1 MHLRRGT
8 RRRIRFALGF
18 RRDTSRLDG
27 DGCESEKEGTRS
39 RRGMV
44 LRTVYARR
52 RSFNSVCPIHP
63 SRYAIDRRG
72 RDPHPGV
79 LGRPCAKEVRYWG
92 RYFQTLSR
100 AIGKIFP
107 LSSNKHH
114 VRFLCPSTILAEEIV
129 RNRRLLSERRMLGFG
144 THPDRSTKPQQ
155 PSDKRTTTRSV
166 RRMRRACRY
175 STRCRNERTRVESVR
190 STPAPPNPPV
200 VLACVPTIAYR
211 TRSSRGSNEDLRSC
225 SPTPACGW
233 WFVPWNSSSW
243 RNHAWDPYETKKKS
257 TWIFVGWNTSR
268 TWERKTNP
276 TCLCSTDVAVHAT
289 FLRTRNGAYGRE
301 AWVALPFMGAWNCTC
316 RPSYGVAHGFVQPPF
331 RHGTPC
337 LG

>member
-1 MHLRRGT
+1 MRLRRGT
-8 RRRIRFALGF
+8 RRRIRYALGF

-92 RYFQTLSR
+92 RYFETLSR
-100 AIGKIFP
+100 AIRKIFP
-107 LSSNKHH
+107 LSSNKHPLP
-114 VRFLCPSTILAEEIV
+114 FLSPSTILAEEIV
-129 RNRRLLSERRMLGFG
+129 RNRQLLSQRKMLGFG
-144 THPDRSTKPQQ
+144 THPDRSTSTQQ
-155 PSDKRTTTRSV
+155 PSAKRTTTRSV

-175 STRCRNERTRVESVR
+175 STRCRNERTSW
-190 STPAPPNPPV
+190 NPSEA
-200 VLACVPTIAYR
+200 LLRLR
-211 TRSSRGSNEDLRSC
+211 THPSSSRASRR
-225 SPTPACGW
+225 SPTELVRREGPTRIG
-233 WFVPWNSSSW
+233 VPVLLHL
-243 RNHAWDPYETKKKS
+243 HAAGGSFHGTRRHGETTHAIRTKRKKKS

-276 TCLCSTDVAVHAT
+276 TCLCSTDVVVHAT
-289 FLRTRNGAYGRE
+289 FLRTRNGACGRE
-301 AWVALPFMGAWNCTC
+301 AWVGLPFVGAWNCTC

-337 LG
+337 LR